1 MNELAVGLGTAW
13 LMPLPRYLLP
23 VSGIMVGRGWECQ
36 NGELVRWRERIV
48 EGKKSEGEK
57 VKGGVSGGVCQ

>member
-1 MNELAVGLGTAW
+1 
-13 LMPLPRYLLP
+13 MPLPRYLLP

-36 NGELVRWRERIV
+36 KGELVGWRERIV

-57 VKGGVSGGVCQ
+57 VEGGVGGGVCQ